1 MSAKFPEYKG
11 LDLPK
16 VAEDIINYWEE
27 NNIFEKSV
35 STREGNEPF
44 VFFEG
49 PPSAN
54 GLPGVHH
61 VLARAIKDIFPR
73 YKTMKGYQVKRK
85 AGWDTHGLPI
95 ELGVEKELGI
105 TKEDIGKTIS
115 VEDYNTACRKAVMRY
130 TDVWNDL
137 TQKMGYW
144 VDMDDPYITYE
155 PKYMESVW
163 WLLKQIYNKSLI
175 YKGYT
180 IQPYSPKAGT
190 GLSSHELNQPGTYQ
204 DVTDTTVVAQFPLS
218 PKGGNMDAFYKVF
231 KFGEAQQTP
240 PSGAGGIFFLAWTT
254 TPWTL
259 PSNTALTVGPK
270 IEYVLVETYNQY
282 TFEPIKVILAKKLV
296 SDQFSGKFNKVE
308 DKSELL
314 AYKSE
319 DKKIPYRIIGECI
332 GKDLVGIKYEQL
344 LQYALPN
351 DNPENAFRV
360 ISGDFVTTEDGTG
373 IVHTAPTFGA
383 DDALVA
389 KQATPEVPPLLV
401 KDDNGNLVPLVDL
414 QGKFR
419 PEMGEFAGKYVK
431 NEYYNDGEAPERSID
446 VELAI
451 KLKEENKAFK
461 VEKYKHSYPNCW
473 RTDKP
478 ILYYPLDSWFI
489 KITDVKDRMYEL
501 NETINWKPKSTGTG
515 RFGNWLANANDWNLS
530 RSRYWGVPLPIWRTE
545 DGKEEICIGSVEEL
559 KSEMKKSVEMAFMP
573 SDIFEDFE
581 IGNNSEENYAKI
593 DLHKNIVDKIVLVSP
608 TGQKM
613 FRESDLI
620 DVWFDSGSM
629 PYAQWHYP
637 FEEVPSNSPKGGE
650 PKRSYGYETARK
662 SSYHLI
668 NQLKQERIKN
678 PTEAEKAL
686 WESLKTKQLDGY
698 KFIREHIIDEYI
710 VDFVCLAKNLVIEV
724 DGGYHNHPEI
734 QEADTFR
741 TENLENLGF
750 RVIRFTNEEVM
761 GNIDSVLEKIA
772 YELRM
777 GFSPL
782 GKLKGAFPADFIAE
796 GVDQT
801 RGWFYTLHAIATM
814 VFDSVA
820 YKNVVSN
827 GLVLDK
833 NGQKMSKRL
842 GNAVDPFETLGNYGA
857 DATRWYMISNA
868 NPWDNLKFDLEG
880 IEEVK
885 RKFFGTLYNT
895 YSFFQLYTNLDKFSY
910 AEADIPLAERPEL
923 DRWIL
928 SELHTLI
935 QKVDAYYDEYEPTK
949 AARAISDFTQDYVS
963 NWYVRLSRRRFWKG
977 DYQQDKISA
986 YQTLY
991 TCMVTI
997 AKLGAPIAPFFMD
1010 RLYLDLN
1017 AVTKKETFESVHLSN
1032 FPVFDKSFVDKSLE
1046 RKMESAQTIS
1056 SLVLS
1061 LRAKEKIKV
1070 RQPLQK
1076 IMIPVDS
1083 AQQRE
1088 EILAVSDLIKHEVN
1102 VKEIELLDDASDI
1115 LVKQIK
1121 PNFKALGPRFG
1132 KDMKAI
1138 ANAVIN
1144 FTAEDI
1150 NKIEQKGSLEV
1161 GINGKNIILERED
1174 VEITSQDIEGWLVA
1188 NEGAL
1193 TVALDVTISDDL
1205 RQEGIARELVNRIQN
1220 LRKDSGFEVTDR
1232 IDVTLQKDEHIV
1244 NAVDANMSYIK
1255 SETLTTELEIIDNLN
1270 DGIEIAF
1277 DDVNT
1282 KLFIKKH

>member
-1 MSAKFPEYKG
+1 MNAKFPEYKG

-16 VAEDIINYWEE
+16 VAEEILGYWQE
-27 NNIFEKSV
+27 NNIFEKSI
-35 STREGNEPF
+35 STREGHETF

-54 GLPGVHH
+54 GLPGIHH
-61 VLARAIKDIFPR
+61 VMARAIKDIFCR
-73 YKTMKGYQVKRK
+73 YKTQKGYQVKRK

-115 VEDYNTACRKAVMRY
+115 VEDYNKACRKAVMRY
-130 TDVWNDL
+130 TDIWNDL
-137 TQKMGYW
+137 TEKMGYW

-163 WLLKQIYNKSLI
+163 WLLKQIYNKDLL

-204 DVTDTTVVAQFPLS
+204 DVTDTTIVAQFKAVEETLPEFLQNE
-218 PKGGNMDAFYKVF
+218 GD
-231 KFGEAQQTP
+231 
-240 PSGAGGIFFLAWTT
+240 IHFLAWTT

-270 IEYVLVETYNQY
+270 IDYVLVETYNQY
-282 TFEPIKVILAKKLV
+282 THQPINVVLAKKLV
-296 SDQFSGKFNKVE
+296 NYQFSGKFKQVE

-314 AYKSE
+314 AYKSG
-319 DKKIPYRIIGECI
+319 DKKIPFYVVKEFT

-344 LQYALPN
+344 LPYALPN

-389 KQATPEVPPLLV
+389 KQATPEVPPMLV
-401 KDDNGNLVPLVDL
+401 KDENGNLVPLVDL

-419 PEMGEFAGKYVK
+419 PEMGEHAGKYVK
-431 NEYYNDGEAPERSID
+431 NEYYNDGEAPEKSVD
-446 VELAI
+446 VEIAI

-489 KITDVKDRMYEL
+489 KVTDIKDKMVAH
-501 NETINWKPKSTGTG
+501 NETINWKPKATGTG

-530 RSRYWGVPLPIWRTE
+530 RSRYWGIPLPIWRTE
-545 DGKEEICIGSVEEL
+545 DGKEEVCIGSVEEL
-559 KSEMKKSVEMAFMP
+559 KNEMAKAVEAGVL
-573 SDIFEDFE
+573 SKDIFEDFE
-581 IGNNSEENYAKI
+581 VGNNSEDNYAKI
-593 DLHKNIVDKIVLVSP
+593 DLHKNIVDGIVLVSP
-608 TGQKM
+608 SGQQM

-637 FEEVPSNSPKGGE
+637 FENKELIDKGTT
-650 PKRSYGYETARK
+650 Y
-662 SSYHLI
+662 
-668 NQLKQERIKN
+668 
-678 PTEAEKAL
+678 
-686 WESLKTKQLDGY
+686 
-698 KFIREHIIDEYI
+698 
-710 VDFVCLAKNLVIEV
+710 
-724 DGGYHNHPEI
+724 
-734 QEADTFR
+734 
-741 TENLENLGF
+741 
-750 RVIRFTNEEVM
+750 
-761 GNIDSVLEKIA
+761 
-772 YELRM
+772 
-777 GFSPL
+777 
-782 GKLKGAFPADFIAE
+782 PADFIAE

-801 RGWFYTLHAIATM
+801 RGWFYTLHAIGTM

-880 IEEVK
+880 VEEVK

-895 YSFFQLYTNLDKFSY
+895 YSFFQLYANLDNFNYS
-910 AEADIPLAERPEL
+910 EADMAIEDRPEI

-935 QKVDAYYDEYEPTK
+935 KKVDAFYADYEPTK
-949 AARAISDFTQDYVS
+949 AARAISDFTQDYLS
-963 NWYVRLSRRRFWKG
+963 NWFVRLSRRRYWKG
-977 DYQQDKISA
+977 DYGQDKISA

-991 TCMVTI
+991 TCMETI

-1017 AVTKKETFESVHLSN
+1017 SVTQKEPFVSVHLAD
-1032 FPVFDKSFVDKSLE
+1032 FPVFDESFVDKALE
-1046 RKMESAQTIS
+1046 RKMEAAQTIS

-1076 IMIPVDS
+1076 IMIPIDGE
-1083 AQQRE
+1083 QQKE
-1088 EILAVSDLIKHEVN
+1088 EILAVQDLIKHEVN
-1102 VKEIELLDDASDI
+1102 VKEIELLDDASGV

-1121 PNFKALGPRFG
+1121 PNFKTLGPRFG

-1138 ANAVIN
+1138 ASTVIN
-1144 FTAEDI
+1144 FSTEDI

-1161 GINGKNIILERED
+1161 VVNDKNITLDRSD

-1188 NEGAL
+1188 KEGAF
-1193 TVALDVTISDDL
+1193 TVALDVTITDDL
-1205 RQEGIARELVNRIQN
+1205 RREGIARELVNRIQN

-1232 IDVTLQKDEHIV
+1232 IDVRLQKDEQV
-1244 NAVDANMSYIK
+1244 VSAVDANMTYIK
-1255 SETLTTELEIIDNLN
+1255 SETLTNELEIIDKLD

-1282 KLFIKKH
+1282 KLFIQKH